1 MGKELR
7 KQFSDKEAVYLI
19 KNRVIQKGTEI
30 TFNLSGKIYDSN
42 VVKVF
47 NNGSKILF
55 KTFNDI
61 VFESKDILTIDGMD
75 PLRLFEAHSEDNDY
89 IDILSK
95 TNVEEDIIDKK
106 YGILDNVELYNGLK
120 IILKNDI
127 NEKFNNKIFTVKG
140 VGDKI
145 ALIGQRGRPKKLL
158 A

>member
-89 IDILSK
+89 IDILSE

-127 NEKFNNKIFTVKG
+127 NKKFNNKIFTVKG

-145 ALIGQRGRPKKLL
+145 TLIGQRGRPKKLL